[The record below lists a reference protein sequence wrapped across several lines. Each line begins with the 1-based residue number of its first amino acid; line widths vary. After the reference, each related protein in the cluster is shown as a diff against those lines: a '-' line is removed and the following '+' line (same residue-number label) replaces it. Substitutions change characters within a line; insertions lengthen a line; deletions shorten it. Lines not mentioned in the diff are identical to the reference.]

1 MQNTTWRMGLVCAL
15 NLVIAGC
22 SGDDDDDMTGDATA
36 LGAPNPAGKAGDAQT
51 PPTTNG
57 ADVEAWLKKG
67 EYKAWTCETAE
78 HAQLKVS
85 PHGYNRVCSNE
96 LASNFSGDA
105 DDERPAGTA
114 AVKELY
120 DDASNLVGYAVAVK
134 VGAASKA
141 GDAWYWYERV
151 PLDSA
156 APHDKSGVVADGLG
170 SAGAAKSICV
180 GCHAGAGSD
189 TPHSLDHSS
198 DFVYLQAMAEKLP
211 NPAGDAQTPP
221 STGGRDIEAWLAEGA
236 YKDWACETLEHP
248 QMKVSP
254 HGYNRVCSNALT
266 AGFTGDA
273 DDERPIG
280 SASVKELYDDAS
292 NLVGYATSL
301 KLAGSSK
308 GGESWYWYERVPLDS
323 PAPHDAQGV
332 VADGLGDGGPAK
344 SICVGCHAAAA
355 SDAQHSVT
363 GSSDYVY
370 LQVTP

>member
-1 MQNTTWRMGLVCAL
+1 MRNTTWRLGLVCAL
-15 NLVIAGC
+15 NLVVCGC
-22 SGDDDDDMTGDATA
+22 SGDDDDDMSGDENA
-36 LGAPNPAGKAGDAQT
+36 LGAPNPAGKAGDPQT

-67 EYKAWTCETAE
+67 DYKAWTCETVE

-85 PHGYNRVCSNE
+85 PHGYNRVCSNQ
-96 LASNFSGDA
+96 LAASFSGDT

-120 DDASNLVGYAVAVK
+120 DDDSKLVGYAVAVK
-134 VGAASKA
+134 VQAASKG

-180 GCHAGAGSD
+180 GCHAAAGSD
-189 TPHSLDHSS
+189 STHSVTGSS
-198 DFVYLQAMAEKLP
+198 DFVYLQAMAQESP

-221 STGGRDIEAWLAEGA
+221 STSGADIEAWLADGA
-236 YKDWACETLEHP
+236 YKAWACETVAHP

-254 HGYNRVCSNALT
+254 HGYNRVCSNDLT
-266 AGFTGDA
+266 ASFSGDA

-301 KLAGSSK
+301 KLTNGSDQ
-308 GGESWYWYERVPLDS
+308 GRGWYWYERVPLDS
-323 PAPHDAQGV
+323 AAPHDAQGV
-332 VADGLGDGGPAK
+332 VADGLGEAGPAK
-344 SICVGCHAAAA
+344 EICVGCHAGAA